1 MDRHGATSRT
11 ANPKESGMSGRPFLQ
26 IPGPTLVPER
36 IVRAMSQPL
45 IDHRGPRFAAL
56 VGDILAGLRRVF
68 QTARGHIVLYPGS
81 GTGGWE
87 AAVVNTLSPG
97 DRVLGVVNGHF
108 SNHFCRTTA
117 AHGIEVDRL
126 EVPYGAGVPAERV
139 AERLRADAT
148 HQLRAVLVVHN
159 ETSTGVT
166 SDVAAVRRALDEARH
181 PALLLVDVV
190 SSLASIDVRFDEWG
204 VDVALTGSQKGL
216 MLPPGL
222 TILAASER
230 AVRASQAAKCP
241 RAYWDWGPVLER
253 NRRGE
258 FPYTPAT
265 SLLFG
270 LREAIAMLEEEGLAQ
285 VFRRHARLAEACR
298 RAIRALGLGILCRDP
313 REHSNTLTAVVM
325 PPGLDSDAYI
335 AHANRTLG
343 LSLGVG
349 LGDVKGRV
357 FRIGHLGSLNE
368 LELLAGLAGVE
379 MTLQSFGVP
388 VALGAGLAA
397 AETYLV
403 ETAGKETAA

>member
-1 MDRHGATSRT
+1 M
-11 ANPKESGMSGRPFLQ
+11 PGRPFLQ

-36 IVRAMSQPL
+36 IVRAMSQSI

-56 VGDILAGLRRVF
+56 VGELLAGLRRVF
-68 QTARGHIVLYPGS
+68 QTERGHPIVYPGS

-108 SNHFCRTTA
+108 SNQFCRTAA

-139 AERLRADAT
+139 AERLRSDPT

-166 SDVAAVRRALDEARH
+166 SDVAAVRRALDDARH

-190 SSLASIDVRFDEWG
+190 SSLASIDFRFDAWG
-204 VDVALTGSQKGL
+204 VDVALTGPQKGL

-222 TILAASER
+222 TILAASEK

-265 SLLFG
+265 ALLFG
-270 LREAIAMLEEEGLAQ
+270 LCEAIAMLEEEGLLE

-298 RAIRALGLGILCRDP
+298 RAVRALGLEILCRDP

-335 AHANRTLG
+335 AHAHRALD

-349 LGDVKGRV
+349 LGAVKGRV

-368 LELLAGLAGVE
+368 LELLGGLAGVE
-379 MTLQSFGVP
+379 MTLKSFGVP

-397 AETYLV
+397 AEAYLM
-403 ETAGKETAA
+403 ETPGKETRA